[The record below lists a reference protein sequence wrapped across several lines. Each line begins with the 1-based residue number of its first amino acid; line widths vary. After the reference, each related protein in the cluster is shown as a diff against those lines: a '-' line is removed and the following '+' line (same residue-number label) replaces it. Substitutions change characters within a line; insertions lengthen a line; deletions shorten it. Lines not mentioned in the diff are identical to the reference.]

1 MAWKKLVLAI
11 VWSVALLVW
20 LGVVGVYLSEPT
32 TREWTIA
39 IAAAALATEIAFW
52 LTAALM
58 GLSLWESRKS
68 VMRFLTRPF
77 RRS

>member
-39 IAAAALATEIAFW
+39 VAAAALATEIAFW

-77 RRS
+77 RGS